1 MSAHQDKM
9 AGDGSFIQIN
19 RSITS
24 QTKFRICT
32 CFVNWAVLGPWRA
45 RAAAILADTWAIV
58 VKVYLSVNLTK
69 KGCVDHWSCFPTV
82 VKMAIYQHTLVSKIL
97 SCTDCTRLAYRM
109 WKIPVSC
116 NYGSLEKT
124 IGNKKIFSTYFQ
136 ISVIMVMWYE
146 SGANTNWR
154 SLCFSCQVDPYL
166 ILHYKTLNHLKSN
179 FIVIDI
185 ARKFPCWFCYRRRRD
200 HIKWLKAH
208 FESKA

>member
-9 AGDGSFIQIN
+9 AGDSSFSQIN

-24 QTKFRICT
+24 QTKFQVCT

-124 IGNKKIFSTYFQ
+124 IGNKDIFNLFFKYQ
-136 ISVIMVMWYE
+136 VMLYE

-154 SLCFSCQVDPYL
+154 SLSVGCQVDQYV
-166 ILHYKTLNHLKSN
+166 ILYYKTSDYLKN
-179 FIVIDI
+179 DYEDI
-185 ARKFPCWFCYRRRRD
+185 SLFSLTQKD
-200 HIKWLKAH
+200 EDGLL
-208 FESKA
+208 